1 MDKWER
7 KKEVIRLI
15 VRDIRQFSR
24 RLCKSKVLRPYQVEP
39 LLCIL
44 DSIENK
50 KAKIITVMMS
60 RQSGKNESSGQLE
73 GFLLVRN
80 KKRGGIIV
88 KAAPTWK
95 PQIVNSMLRLQE
107 VLDNPLT
114 RKLHRGRFGFMRFL
128 GKACI
133 AFFSAEPN
141 AKVVGATA
149 DLLLEIDEAQDVNQ
163 QKYDKD
169 FAPMGAN
176 KAVTT
181 VFWGTAWDTD
191 NMLEKQRQ
199 LNMAKDEARAREL
212 GCRVEDLPPEE
223 RHHFE
228 YDANEVAR
236 YNPDYEVYYRREVE
250 RLGIDHPIIQTQY
263 LLRAIAAAGKLLSPQ
278 QLAKVQGDHGRYHK
292 PIHGRRYVAAI
303 DIAGKDEEAQD
314 AVLRGLKPKKD
325 STVLKIGELDFS
337 ICDGVVNIR
346 PRVNVVEIT
355 YRTGHDFDQQKL
367 ELLADLQLWKPEVVV
382 VDAIGI
388 GADTASWLAKKYGSR
403 VIEHEST
410 EVTNSE
416 DAYEILARANTGLLK
431 IFDDDK
437 SEEYKEFWRQAKAC
451 RYELK
456 ANQKMKYFVPE
467 TEGHDDFMKALG
479 YLCRA
484 AKDIYVRPPAKDQVA
499 FPKKKTR
506 ASEVRW

>member
-1 MDKWER
+1 MDNRER
-7 KKEVIRLI
+7 KKKVVRKII
-15 VRDIRQFSR
+15 RDIREYSR
-24 RLCKSKVLRPYQVEP
+24 RLCKTKSLRPYQVEP

-95 PQIVNSMLRLQE
+95 PQIVNSMIRLQD

-114 RKLHRGRFGFMRFL
+114 KKLHRGRFGFMRFL

-199 LNMAKDEARAREL
+199 LNMAKDKVRAREL
-212 GCRVEDLPPEE
+212 GCRVKDLPPKE

-228 YDANEVAR
+228 YDANEVAKH
-236 YNPDYEVYYRREVE
+236 NPDYAAYFRREVE

-263 LLRAIAAAGKLLSPQ
+263 LLKAIAAAGKFLSPQ
-278 QLAKVQGDHGRYHK
+278 QLAKLQGEHERYHK
-292 PIHGRRYVAAI
+292 PIPGRRYVAAI

-314 AVLRGLKPKKD
+314 AVLRGLKPQKD
-325 STVLKIGELDFS
+325 STVLFVGELDFS
-337 ICDGVVNIR
+337 ACDKIHIDPVIKI
-346 PRVNVVEIT
+346 VEIT

-367 ELLADLQLWKPEVVV
+367 ELLSDLQLWKPEFVVS
-382 VDAIGI
+382 DARGI
-388 GADTASWLAKKYGSR
+388 GADISSWLTKKYHS
-403 VIEHEST
+403 VEEHQST
-410 EVTNSE
+410 DVTNSE
-416 DAYEILARANTGLLK
+416 DGYDILAKVNTGLLHM
-431 IFDDDK
+431 FADDR
-437 SEEYKEFWRQAKAC
+437 SEEHREFWEQARLC
-451 RYELK
+451 RYEIR
-456 ANQKMKYFVPE
+456 AHQKLSFSVKE
-467 TEGHDDFMKALG
+467 TEGHDDFMKCLG
-479 YLCRA
+479 YLVRA
-484 AKDIYVRPPAKDQVA
+484 AKTKKYRLPAKDQLEGIKN
-499 FPKKKTR
+499 PKR
-506 ASEVRW
+506 EASSMRW